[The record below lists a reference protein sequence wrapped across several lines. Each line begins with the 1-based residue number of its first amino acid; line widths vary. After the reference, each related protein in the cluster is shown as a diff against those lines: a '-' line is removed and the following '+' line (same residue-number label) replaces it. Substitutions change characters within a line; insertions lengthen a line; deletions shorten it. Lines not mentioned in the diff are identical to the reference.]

1 MMVVLLGPPGVGKG
15 TQGAI
20 LADDLGWHRLATGD
34 VLRAARRE
42 GTQLGREAQRY
53 MDRGD
58 LVPDE
63 IIVGMV
69 RERLESLGADTGVIL
84 DGFPRTVPQAEA
96 LEEVLGELGA
106 EVDAVLELTA
116 PDDVL
121 VKRISG
127 RRSCAECGRLYNT
140 YFDPPEV
147 DGQCDDCGTSLTH
160 RDDDDAETVAHRLEV
175 YRAQT
180 EPLVEFYRETDA
192 ELIRVDGDR
201 SMPDVQAAIRSAL
214 EERLGVAGDEE
225 Q

>member
-1 MMVVLLGPPGVGKG
+1 MILVLLGPPGVGKG
-15 TQGAI
+15 TQGEM
-20 LADDLGWHRLATGD
+20 LAEDLGWHRLATGD

-42 GTQLGREAQRY
+42 GTRLGREAQRY

-69 RERLESLGADTGVIL
+69 RERLERLESGGGVIL

-96 LEEVLGELGA
+96 LDEVLGELGSG
-106 EVDAVLELTA
+106 VDGVLELTA
-116 PDDVL
+116 PDEVL

-127 RRSCAECGRLYNT
+127 RRSCAECGKLYNT

-147 DGQCDDCGTSLTH
+147 DGRCDACGSSLTH
-160 RDDDDAETVAHRLEV
+160 RDDDDAETVAHRLDV

-180 EPLVEFYRETDA
+180 EPLVDFYRGTAA

-201 SMPDVQAAIRSAL
+201 SMSDVQGAIRSAL
-214 EERLGVAGDEE
+214 QQRLGVDGDG